1 MRRGEK
7 RWKDSSVYIRVLGAF
22 FVFLL
27 LCLSAFFGAVKKSI
41 EQNVRQTITANI
53 DRQSVSFS
61 SDITIQ
67 YQYLEGLAG
76 YLGES
81 GELCSENV
89 MTLMRKV
96 CEKSDL
102 ERIAIIAPD
111 GTAHYSSGEVK
122 NVAERDYFKR
132 AMKGERCLSD
142 PLESV
147 VDGETRVIL
156 CVPVYHA
163 GEVAGVLGGS
173 YDVGA
178 LSHMLFEDIYGGAG
192 YSLIVTA
199 DGEIVAYDGSEKYR
213 RIQLDDNIFSYYAQ
227 MTFLEGDTFEM
238 MRDGFANRI
247 SGSVKLGRDG
257 DFRYLSYAPI
267 DANDWMMCYIV
278 PEKIVEAPYRT
289 ITRYET
295 ILLGMVL
302 LGMAALVAY
311 VFCMMLK
318 RQKELEQAA
327 QVDALTGI
335 LNKQSTETAIDG
347 WLQEAHQKKQ
357 VFLMLDVDK
366 FKEINDR
373 YGHAAGDAALRQV
386 GQTLVRL
393 FREND
398 IVGRIGGDEFVIL
411 MKEVSS
417 IRDAEL
423 KAEALCVLFRSLHP
437 EGCPDEVHL
446 SCSIGLVEVPEH
458 VGSSYMELYQKADQA
473 LYEAKRRGRN
483 CWVRHGM
490 KDTEEK
496 KEREAF

>member
-27 LCLSAFFGAVKKSI
+27 LCLKRIFRCGEKKHR
-41 EQNVRQTITANI
+41 QNVRQTITANI

-81 GELCSENV
+81 GDPVLCSENV

-178 LSHMLFEDIYGGAG
+178 
-192 YSLIVTA
+192 
-199 DGEIVAYDGSEKYR
+199 
-213 RIQLDDNIFSYYAQ
+213 
-227 MTFLEGDTFEM
+227 
-238 MRDGFANRI
+238 
-247 SGSVKLGRDG
+247 
-257 DFRYLSYAPI
+257 
-267 DANDWMMCYIV
+267 
-278 PEKIVEAPYRT
+278 
-289 ITRYET
+289 
-295 ILLGMVL
+295 
-302 LGMAALVAY
+302 
-311 VFCMMLK
+311 
-318 RQKELEQAA
+318 
-327 QVDALTGI
+327 
-335 LNKQSTETAIDG
+335 
-347 WLQEAHQKKQ
+347 
-357 VFLMLDVDK
+357 
-366 FKEINDR
+366 
-373 YGHAAGDAALRQV
+373 
-386 GQTLVRL
+386 
-393 FREND
+393 
-398 IVGRIGGDEFVIL
+398 
-411 MKEVSS
+411 
-417 IRDAEL
+417 
-423 KAEALCVLFRSLHP
+423 
-437 EGCPDEVHL
+437 
-446 SCSIGLVEVPEH
+446 
-458 VGSSYMELYQKADQA
+458 
-473 LYEAKRRGRN
+473 
-483 CWVRHGM
+483 
-490 KDTEEK
+490 
-496 KEREAF
+496 

>member
-1 MRRGEK
+1 M
-7 RWKDSSVYIRVLGAF
+7 
-22 FVFLL
+22 
-27 LCLSAFFGAVKKSI
+27 
-41 EQNVRQTITANI
+41 
-53 DRQSVSFS
+53 
-61 SDITIQ
+61 
-67 YQYLEGLAG
+67 
-76 YLGES
+76 
-81 GELCSENV
+81 
-89 MTLMRKV
+89 
-96 CEKSDL
+96 
-102 ERIAIIAPD
+102 
-111 GTAHYSSGEVK
+111 
-122 NVAERDYFKR
+122 
-132 AMKGERCLSD
+132 
-142 PLESV
+142 
-147 VDGETRVIL
+147 
-156 CVPVYHA
+156 
-163 GEVAGVLGGS
+163 
-173 YDVGA
+173 
-178 LSHMLFEDIYGGAG
+178 
-192 YSLIVTA
+192 
-199 DGEIVAYDGSEKYR
+199 
-213 RIQLDDNIFSYYAQ
+213 
-227 MTFLEGDTFEM
+227 
-238 MRDGFANRI
+238 
-247 SGSVKLGRDG
+247 KLGRDG

-411 MKEVSS
+411 MKEVNS

-423 KAEALCVLFRSLHP
+423 KAEALCVLFRSLHRKDVRMRCICP
-437 EGCPDEVHL
+437 AASGLWRYRNTADLPIWSCIRRRTRRFTKRSGEEGTAGCVT
-446 SCSIGLVEVPEH
+446 G
-458 VGSSYMELYQKADQA
+458 
-473 LYEAKRRGRN
+473 
-483 CWVRHGM
+483 
-490 KDTEEK
+490 
-496 KEREAF
+496 